1 MVSVFCICLW
11 LRRFFGKHGS
21 YCSAALKKGQ
31 RSHEEDLFCLLHPFF
46 NIAVL
51 SFFYAAGTLVTECV
65 GKSDYAGNVPFVS
78 D

>member
-1 MVSVFCICLW
+1 MAEEVSGTAKI
-11 LRRFFGKHGS
+11 
-21 YCSAALKKGQ
+21 
-31 RSHEEDLFCLLHPFF
+31 CLLHPFF

>member
-1 MVSVFCICLW
+1 MILRNPAFSDFESWCLS
-11 LRRFFGKHGS
+11 FNYPYSMSFSGTAKI
-21 YCSAALKKGQ
+21 
-31 RSHEEDLFCLLHPFF
+31 CLLHPFF

>member
-1 MVSVFCICLW
+1 MSFNYPYSMSFSGTAKICL
-11 LRRFFGKHGS
+11 S
-21 YCSAALKKGQ
+21 
-31 RSHEEDLFCLLHPFF
+31 HPFF